1 MSLYPPVSS
10 TESFIV
16 DVQEFINRI
25 NELIMLFFMYLLS
38 VTFLTFFFLPSLL
51 NMLNVNF
58 VLSFIYIEHVSIIQV
73 LVS

>member
-38 VTFLTFFFLPSLL
+38 VTFLTFFFTFPTK
-51 NMLNVNF
+51 
-58 VLSFIYIEHVSIIQV
+58 HVECE
-73 LVS
+73 LCAKFYLH